1 MQKESKY
8 IMKSYDALF
17 FTDDFLFSK
26 IMRNP
31 EIAKG
36 VVQNLLGIKVKKI
49 EFVTS
54 QYSIDELYNGKGIR
68 LDAYLEDEEKSVK
81 QLANFACQNWKQ
93 NLNHQNNRKCIKVLL
108 EMQTVIKKDEGL
120 RMRYYQS
127 MMDIDHLNRGE
138 GFRKLKESYVVFICL
153 DDPFGDG
160 KPVYN
165 FATKELDGSWILND
179 RIHKVI
185 YNASSFEKADDRNVH
200 AFLQFLKNRTATD
213 PLTKE
218 IQTAVDSCKN
228 HQKWRAEY
236 MLWKDQ
242 IREWKDE
249 AREDGL
255 AEGRT
260 EGMEEGKVIGL
271 KEGAKNK
278 AIETAKKMLEN
289 KISTDLIVKCTGLS
303 LEEVNKL
310 KENL

>member
-8 IMKSYDALF
+8 TMKPYDELF

-26 IMRNP
+26 IMRAP

-54 QYSIDELYNGKGIR
+54 QYSIEELYNGKGIR
-68 LDAYLEDEEKSVK
+68 LDAYLEDEDK
-81 QLANFACQNWKQ
+81 
-93 NLNHQNNRKCIKVLL
+93 IIDI

-138 GFRKLKESYVVFICL
+138 SFRNLKESYVVFICL

-160 KPVYN
+160 KPIYN
-165 FATKELDGSWILND
+165 FVTKELDGNRILND

-185 YNASSFEKADDRNVH
+185 YNASSFEKAENPNVR
-200 AFLQFLKNRTATD
+200 AFLEYLENHSATD

-255 AEGRT
+255 AEGER
-260 EGMEEGKVIGL
+260 K
-271 KEGAKNK
+271 K
-278 AIETAKKMLEN
+278 AIEATKNLLKMNLLTVEQ
-289 KISTDLIVKCTGLS
+289 IAAAEQLS
-303 LEEVNKL
+303 VEEVL
-310 KENL
+310 KIKDSLQK

>member
-8 IMKSYDALF
+8 ILKPYDELF

-26 IMRNP
+26 IMRDP
-31 EIAKG
+31 KIAKG

-68 LDAYLEDEEKSVK
+68 LDAYLEDEDK
-81 QLANFACQNWKQ
+81 
-93 NLNHQNNRKCIKVLL
+93 IIDI

-120 RMRYYQS
+120 RMRFYQS

-138 GFRKLKESYVVFICL
+138 NFKELKESYVVFICL

-165 FATKELDGSWILND
+165 FVTKEVDGNRILND

-185 YNASSFEKADDRNVH
+185 YNASSFEKAENLNVR
-200 AFLQFLKNRTATD
+200 AFLEFLKKHSATD

-218 IQTAVDSCKN
+218 IQTAVNSCKN

-249 AREDGL
+249 GREDGL
-255 AEGRT
+255 
-260 EGMEEGKVIGL
+260 EEGEIK
-271 KEGAKNK
+271 GAWNK
-278 AIETAKKMLEN
+278 AIETAKNLLKMNLGTVEQ
-289 KISTDLIVKCTGLS
+289 ISTATQLPV
-303 LEEVNKL
+303 EEVL
-310 KENL
+310 KIQKEL

>member
-8 IMKSYDALF
+8 TMKPYDDLF

-68 LDAYLEDEEKSVK
+68 LDAYLEDEDKTLNP
-81 QLANFACQNWKQ
+81 LANFACQNWKQ
-93 NLNHQNNRKCIKVLL
+93 NLNRQNNEKCISVLL

-127 MMDIDHLNRGE
+127 MMDIDRLNRGE
-138 GFRKLKESYVVFICL
+138 GFRELKESYVVFICL
-153 DDPFGDG
+153 DDPFDDG

-165 FATKELDGSWILND
+165 FVTKELDGSRILND

-185 YNASSFEKADDRNVH
+185 YNASSFEKAENPDVR
-200 AFLQFLKNRTATD
+200 AFLEYLERRTATD

-228 HQKWRAEY
+228 RQKWRAEY

-255 AEGRT
+255 AEGER
-260 EGMEEGKVIGL
+260 
-271 KEGAKNK
+271 NK
-278 AIETAKKMLEN
+278 AIEATKNLLKMNLLTVEQ
-289 KISTDLIVKCTGLS
+289 IAAAEQLS
-303 LEEVNKL
+303 VEEVSKI
-310 KENL
+310 KASMQK

>member
-8 IMKSYDALF
+8 TMKPYDELF

-68 LDAYLEDEEKSVK
+68 LDAYLEDEDK
-81 QLANFACQNWKQ
+81 
-93 NLNHQNNRKCIKVLL
+93 IIDI
-108 EMQTVIKKDEGL
+108 EMQTVIKRDEGL

-127 MMDIDHLNRGE
+127 IMDIDHLNRGE
-138 GFRKLKESYVVFICL
+138 GFRELKESYVVFICL

-165 FATKELDGSWILND
+165 FATKEVSGERILND

-185 YNASSFEKADDRNVH
+185 YNASSFEKADDQNVH

-213 PLTKE
+213 PLTRE

-255 AEGRT
+255 AEGR
-260 EGMEEGKVIGL
+260 
-271 KEGAKNK
+271 KEGLLSGERNAK
-278 AIETAKKMLEN
+278 IEATKNLLKMNLLTVEQIAAAEQ
-289 KISTDLIVKCTGLS
+289 ISV
-303 LEEVNKL
+303 EEVL
-310 KENL
+310 KIKDSLQK

>member
-1 MQKESKY
+1 MQKESRYTLKPY
-8 IMKSYDALF
+8 EELF

-31 EIAKG
+31 KIAKG

-68 LDAYLEDEEKSVK
+68 LDAYLEDED
-81 QLANFACQNWKQ
+81 
-93 NLNHQNNRKCIKVLL
+93 KVIDI

-127 MMDIDHLNRGE
+127 MIDIDHLNRGE
-138 GFRKLKESYVVFICL
+138 SYSDLKESYVVFICL

-165 FATKELDGSWILND
+165 FVTKELDGERILND

-185 YNASSFEKADDRNVH
+185 YNASSFEKAENPNVR
-200 AFLQFLKNRTATD
+200 AFLEFLKKRTATD
-213 PLTKE
+213 RLTKE
-218 IQTAVDSCKN
+218 IQAEVDSCKN
-228 HQKWRAEY
+228 HPKWRAEY

-255 AEGRT
+255 KEGRAEG
-260 EGMEEGKVIGL
+260 KAIGL
-271 KEGAKNK
+271 KEGV
-278 AIETAKKMLEN
+278 IETAKKMIKN
-289 KISTDLIVKCTGLS
+289 KISMDLIATCTGLS

-310 KENL
+310 KK

>member
-8 IMKSYDALF
+8 IMKPYAELF

-68 LDAYLEDEEKSVK
+68 LDAYLEDEDK
-81 QLANFACQNWKQ
+81 
-93 NLNHQNNRKCIKVLL
+93 IIDI

-138 GFRKLKESYVVFICL
+138 SFKELKESYVVFICL

-165 FATKELDGSWILND
+165 FVTKELDGSLILND

-185 YNASSFEKADDRNVH
+185 YNASSFEKADDQNVH

-213 PLTKE
+213 PLTNE

-255 AEGRT
+255 AEG
-260 EGMEEGKVIGL
+260 
-271 KEGAKNK
+271 AKKK

-289 KISTDLIVKCTGLS
+289 KITMDLIVKCTGLS

-310 KENL
+310 NQSKS

>member
-8 IMKSYDALF
+8 TLKPYDELF

-26 IMRNP
+26 VMRDP
-31 EIAKG
+31 KIAKG

-68 LDAYLEDEEKSVK
+68 LDAYLEDEDK
-81 QLANFACQNWKQ
+81 
-93 NLNHQNNRKCIKVLL
+93 IIDI
-108 EMQTVIKKDEGL
+108 EMQSVIKKDEGL

-138 GFRKLKESYVVFICL
+138 SFKELKESYVMFICL
-153 DDPFGDG
+153 DDPFSDG

-165 FATKELDGSWILND
+165 FVTKELDGNRILND

-185 YNASSFEKADDRNVH
+185 YNASSFEKAENPNVR
-200 AFLQFLKNRTATD
+200 AFLEFLKRHAATD

-218 IQTAVDSCKN
+218 IQTAVNSCKN
-228 HQKWRAEY
+228 QQKWRAEY

-249 AREDGL
+249 AKEDGL
-255 AEGRT
+255 EEGRA
-260 EGMEEGKVIGL
+260 EGL
-271 KEGAKNK
+271 KEGAKLK
-278 AIETAKKMLEN
+278 AIEATKNLLKMNLLTIEQ
-289 KISTDLIVKCTGLS
+289 IAAAEQLS
-303 LEEVNKL
+303 VEEVTKIKDTL
-310 KENL
+310 KD

>member
-8 IMKSYDALF
+8 TLKPYDELF

-26 IMRNP
+26 IMRDP
-31 EIAKG
+31 KIAKG

-68 LDAYLEDEEKSVK
+68 LDAYLEDEDK
-81 QLANFACQNWKQ
+81 
-93 NLNHQNNRKCIKVLL
+93 IIDI
-108 EMQTVIKKDEGL
+108 EMQSVIKKDEGL

-138 GFRKLKESYVVFICL
+138 SFKELKESYVMFICL
-153 DDPFGDG
+153 DDPFSDG

-165 FATKELDGSWILND
+165 FVTKELDGNRILND

-185 YNASSFEKADDRNVH
+185 YNASSFEKAENPNVR
-200 AFLQFLKNRTATD
+200 AFLEFLKRHAATD

-218 IQTAVDSCKN
+218 IQTAVNSCKN

-249 AREDGL
+249 AKEDGL
-255 AEGRT
+255 EEGRAEGR
-260 EGMEEGKVIGL
+260 E
-271 KEGAKNK
+271 EGAKLK
-278 AIETAKKMLEN
+278 ALETAKNLLKMNLGTVEQ
-289 KISTDLIVKCTGLS
+289 ISTATQLPV
-303 LEEVNKL
+303 EEVL
-310 KENL
+310 KIQKEL

>member
-8 IMKSYDALF
+8 TMKSYDDLF

-26 IMRNP
+26 IMRDP

-68 LDAYLEDEEKSVK
+68 LDAYLEDEDK
-81 QLANFACQNWKQ
+81 
-93 NLNHQNNRKCIKVLL
+93 IIDI
-108 EMQTVIKKDEGL
+108 EMQTVIKRDEGL

-138 GFRKLKESYVVFICL
+138 SFRELKESYVVFICL

-165 FATKELDGSWILND
+165 FVTKELDGSRILND

-255 AEGRT
+255 AEGR
-260 EGMEEGKVIGL
+260 
-271 KEGAKNK
+271 KEGLLSGERNAK
-278 AIETAKKMLEN
+278 IEATKNLLKMNLLTVEQ
-289 KISTDLIVKCTGLS
+289 IAAAEQLS
-303 LEEVNKL
+303 VEEVL
-310 KENL
+310 KIKDSLQK

>member
-8 IMKSYDALF
+8 TLKPYDELF

-26 IMRNP
+26 IMRDP
-31 EIAKG
+31 KIAKG

-68 LDAYLEDEEKSVK
+68 LDAYLEDEDK
-81 QLANFACQNWKQ
+81 
-93 NLNHQNNRKCIKVLL
+93 IIDI
-108 EMQTVIKKDEGL
+108 EMQSVIKKDEGL

-138 GFRKLKESYVVFICL
+138 SFKELKESYVMFICL
-153 DDPFGDG
+153 DDPFSDG

-165 FATKELDGSWILND
+165 FVTKELDGNRILND

-185 YNASSFEKADDRNVH
+185 YNASSFEKAENPNVR
-200 AFLQFLKNRTATD
+200 AFLEFLKRHAATD

-218 IQTAVDSCKN
+218 IQTAVNSCKN
-228 HQKWRAEY
+228 QQKWRAEY

-249 AREDGL
+249 AKEDGL
-255 AEGRT
+255 EEGRA
-260 EGMEEGKVIGL
+260 EGL
-271 KEGAKNK
+271 KEGAKLK
-278 AIETAKKMLEN
+278 AIEATKNLLKMNLLTIEQ
-289 KISTDLIVKCTGLS
+289 IAAAEQLS
-303 LEEVNKL
+303 VEEVTKIKDTL
-310 KENL
+310 KD

>member
-8 IMKSYDALF
+8 TMKPYDELF

-68 LDAYLEDEEKSVK
+68 LDAYLEDEDKTLNP
-81 QLANFACQNWKQ
+81 LANFACQNWKQ
-93 NLNHQNNRKCIKVLL
+93 NLNQQNNEKCISVLL
-108 EMQTVIKKDEGL
+108 EMQTVVKKDEGL

-138 GFRKLKESYVVFICL
+138 NFKELKESYVVFICL

-165 FATKELDGSWILND
+165 FATKEVDGSRILND

-185 YNASSFEKADDRNVH
+185 YNASSFEKAENPDVR
-200 AFLQFLKNRTATD
+200 AFLEYLERRTATD

-228 HQKWRAEY
+228 RQKWRAEY

-255 AEGRT
+255 AEGER
-260 EGMEEGKVIGL
+260 
-271 KEGAKNK
+271 NK
-278 AIETAKKMLEN
+278 AIEATKNLLKMNLLTVEQ
-289 KISTDLIVKCTGLS
+289 IAAAEQLS
-303 LEEVNKL
+303 VEEVSKI
-310 KENL
+310 KASMQK

>member
-8 IMKSYDALF
+8 IMKSYDDLF

-68 LDAYLEDEEKSVK
+68 LDAYLEDEDK
-81 QLANFACQNWKQ
+81 
-93 NLNHQNNRKCIKVLL
+93 IIDI

-138 GFRKLKESYVVFICL
+138 SFKVLKESYVVFICL

-165 FATKELDGSWILND
+165 FATKELDGSRILND

-185 YNASSFEKADDRNVH
+185 YNASSFEKAENLNVR
-200 AFLQFLKNRTATD
+200 AFLEYLEKHSATD
-213 PLTKE
+213 SLTKE

-255 AEGRT
+255 AEGRA

-278 AIETAKKMLEN
+278 AIEATKNLLKMNLLTVEQ
-289 KISTDLIVKCTGLS
+289 IAAAEQLS
-303 LEEVNKL
+303 IEEVIKIKDSL
-310 KENL
+310 QK